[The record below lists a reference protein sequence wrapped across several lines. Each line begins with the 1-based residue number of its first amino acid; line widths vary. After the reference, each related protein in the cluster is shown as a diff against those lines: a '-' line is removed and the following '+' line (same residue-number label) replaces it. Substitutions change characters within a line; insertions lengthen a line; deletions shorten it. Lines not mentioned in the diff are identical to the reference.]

1 MTTAAGELQKLENEL
16 IRSATVRL
24 RSRVMAIVFGLVGG
38 TGLFLATAWLLA
50 QGGQAVGK
58 HLNLLGNFFPGYA
71 VTWPGAFLGFF
82 YGLIAGGLIGWA
94 VAFVYNQLVDR
105 RETSA

>member
-16 IRSATVRL
+16 IRTATVRL

-50 QGGQAVGK
+50 QGGQAVGG
-58 HLNLLGNFFPGYA
+58 LLGQQHLQAAAGHA
-71 VTWPGAFLGFF
+71 VDLAEPP
-82 YGLIAGGLIGWA
+82 AGGPMLG
-94 VAFVYNQLVDR
+94 R
-105 RETSA
+105 RGEAGPQGEHHG